1 MSLTGLLIALNYD
14 KLPDKTPIFFN
25 HPIAE
30 KGYGGKQTLWEL
42 LFVISLI
49 ISFFFWLIKFSNT
62 HLSSAIPLL
71 KKPELGKRVASEI
84 LLMTALLSAISCFA
98 IITITIYSATGEVV
112 NGKELLYPTI
122 PIILIAGPLLYL
134 VISLIKNLKN

>member
-14 KLPDKTPIFFN
+14 KLPDKIPVFFN

-30 KGYGGKQTLWEL
+30 KGYGGKQTLWEF

-49 ISFFFWLIKFSNT
+49 ISFFFWLIKVSTT

-84 LLMTALLSAISCFA
+84 LLMTALLCAISCFA
-98 IITITIYSATGEVV
+98 IITITIYSATGKVV

-134 VISLIKNLKN
+134 VISLIKN